1 MKSSSPEEK
10 KKKAHVLKIVLIFAT
25 AILIISGLVGL
36 IYRVSF
42 DEVDKPE
49 EISISDNVPE
59 KPEASEEIFWTV
71 YGELSEEMLQEEVRK
86 TVVQIRADVSSE
98 ADGSDYTINGS
109 GVVLDVTE
117 EYIDIATAS
126 HVVELTAYPV
136 VNFYDGSAVQGTVLA
151 YGKESDVAFV
161 RVEFASA
168 PDELKNTLQAAKCY
182 SVEEF
187 GQIEA
192 GEEIF
197 CMGSVVK
204 VADHTVY
211 GSVKEK
217 ERFVELFQND
227 MLICDKPVDGG
238 MSGGGVYGSTG
249 KLLGIVVG
257 TGDSESACV
266 SVTDVLA
273 EYRSVSNE

>member
-1 MKSSSPEEK
+1 MRSSSPEEK
-10 KKKAHVLKIVLIFAT
+10 EKKSNALKIVFICAA
-25 AILIISGLVGL
+25 AILIISGLIWL
-36 IYRVSF
+36 IYSVGHG
-42 DEVDKPE
+42 ENDKPE
-49 EISISDNVPE
+49 DASVDDTTTGQSSV
-59 KPEASEEIFWTV
+59 SEEIFWTV
-71 YGELSEEMLQEEVRK
+71 YGELSEDMLQEEVRK
-86 TVVQIRADVSSE
+86 TIVQIRADVSSE
-98 ADGSDYTINGS
+98 VDGSDYTINGS

-161 RVEFASA
+161 RVELASA
-168 PDELKNTLQAAKCY
+168 SDELKNTLQAAKCY